1 MLRILTVVTF
11 FLLCASVS
19 KAQSPYLMSD
29 ADYKVFLSQVEA
41 VLPTWEKQLRGIDLE
56 KVPQISYTLG
66 KSITNSQTL
75 SLTEVDNIRTYIQFQ
90 REKRTVYGELALRSF
105 MDQLFDDGEQ
115 IVWYESLIGTNLTSL
130 DKYAADLSA
139 LSGRLGTDA
148 MERVDMLEKG
158 TCHP

>member
-1 MLRILTVVTF
+1 
-11 FLLCASVS
+11 
-19 KAQSPYLMSD
+19 
-29 ADYKVFLSQVEA
+29 
-41 VLPTWEKQLRGIDLE
+41 
-56 KVPQISYTLG
+56 
-66 KSITNSQTL
+66 
-75 SLTEVDNIRTYIQFQ
+75 
-90 REKRTVYGELALRSF
+90 